1 MAEPFTPGPAR
12 RLAFVDA
19 LKALAS
25 QLIVLHHLA
34 FYGPL
39 SDQAYPLL
47 PALISGL
54 SQHARLAV
62 QAFLV
67 IGGFLAAQGLAPAGT
82 LLTTRPLRLLW
93 QRYLKL
99 VVPYLA
105 AVLLAIGCAAVARGL
120 MTHDSLPGPPTLPQV
135 VAHALLLQSLLGYEG
150 LSAGV
155 WYVAIDFQLYLLLVG
170 ILWLAHRLARDAAR
184 VALLGRL
191 LVAVL
196 ALASLYH
203 FNRDPDWDSWG
214 VYFFASYALGALV
227 YWVSNRSAA
236 AGWLLLIVAA
246 VIAALLLDYRSR
258 IALALAVA
266 LVLALARRTGF
277 IESWPGGR
285 WIARLGKISYSVF
298 LVHFPVCLVIS
309 GLFARFATPDPT
321 VGLIGM
327 LVAWLASLIAGAL
340 FYRLVESRL
349 PSVLRRFGPTFA
361 FSRKT

>member
-1 MAEPFTPGPAR
+1 MAEPFAPGPAR

-39 SDQAYPLL
+39 SDQAYALL

-67 IGGFLAAQGLAPAGT
+67 IGGFLAAQGLAPAGS

-99 VVPYLA
+99 VAPYLA

-135 VAHALLLQSLLGYEG
+135 VAHALLLQSILGYEG

-170 ILWLAHRLARDAAR
+170 ILWLARRLARDAVRA
-184 VALLGRL
+184 VLGSL
-191 LVAVL
+191 LVAAL

-203 FNRDPDWDSWG
+203 FNRQPDWDSWG

-227 YWVSNRSAA
+227 YWVSNRPAA
-236 AGWLLLIVAA
+236 AGWLLLIVVA

-266 LVLALARRTGF
+266 LALALARRTGF
-277 IESWPGGR
+277 IESWPAWH

-321 VGLIGM
+321 VSLIGM
-327 LVAWLASLIAGAL
+327 LVAWLASLMAGAL
-340 FYRLVESRL
+340 FHRFIESRL
-349 PSVLRRFGPTFA
+349 PSILRRFGPTFA
-361 FSRKT
+361 FSGKT